1 MFLIIVD
8 IIQFQKNGLS
18 LCSMLSYAHARI
30 DKDWLWFRAV
40 PGARDISISSSVY
53 TKAGYER

>member
-1 MFLIIVD
+1 MFLIIAD
-8 IIQFQKNGLS
+8 IIQFKKTGPS

-53 TKAGYER
+53 CL